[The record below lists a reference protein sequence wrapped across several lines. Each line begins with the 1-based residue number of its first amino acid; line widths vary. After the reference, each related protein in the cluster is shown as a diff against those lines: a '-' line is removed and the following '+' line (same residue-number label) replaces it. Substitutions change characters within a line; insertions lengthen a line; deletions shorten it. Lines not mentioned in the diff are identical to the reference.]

1 MNQAITGHRAGWMW
15 AVVAASLAASPA
27 SLRAQDSPAVR
38 AAVALA
44 AEGRGDSARVLVN
57 AALRAARPG
66 DPAWVEALYWRA
78 RLAVSGDSAERDLRR
93 VALEYPSSPWA
104 DDALLE
110 LSQLALA
117 AANPSSAYELA
128 IRLRSDYPGSDLKP
142 RAALW
147 AARAAFD
154 TGDPRTACRLLDS
167 ARTEGASDIEF
178 VNQVGYYQ
186 GRCTPAVLA
195 APVPPATPRSAS
207 DTTAAP
213 APAPRPT
220 APDTAGGAPGWYI
233 QAYASRQAPDAQAV
247 AQRLT
252 RAGLRARVL
261 NGADGYFRVRAGPYP
276 TDAAARNALGRVR
289 GAVGGAPF
297 VVRQR

>member
-1 MNQAITGHRAGWMW
+1 MTRSIPGLRAGWMW
-15 AVVAASLAASPA
+15 AVAVASLAAAPA
-27 SLRAQDSPAVR
+27 PLPAQDSPAVR
-38 AAVALA
+38 AAIALA

-57 AALRAARPG
+57 GALRAARPG

-93 VALEYPSSPWA
+93 VAIEYPSSPWA

-110 LSQLALA
+110 LAQLALA

-128 IRLRSDYPGSDLKP
+128 MRLRSDYPGSDLKP

-154 TGDPRTACRLLDS
+154 SGDPRAACRLLDS

-186 GRCTPAVLA
+186 GRCTTAALA
-195 APVPPATPRSAS
+195 APPPPATPGPAS
-207 DTTAAP
+207 DTTAP
-213 APAPRPT
+213 VPAPRPA
-220 APDTAGGAPGWYI
+220 APDTGGAAPGWYI
-233 QAYASRQAPDAQAV
+233 QAYASRQGPDAQSV

-252 RAGLRARVL
+252 RVGLRARVL
-261 NGADGYFRVRAGPYP
+261 NGADGYFRVRVGPYP
-276 TDAAARNALGRVR
+276 TDAAARGALGRVR
-289 GAVGGAPF
+289 GATGGAPF